1 MSIKFSEDVIPLSDL
16 KVNPGKVISH
26 TKDTHRP
33 ILLTSRGR
41 GVAVMQSLEDYE
53 KQAEDLAFVKA
64 VAQGLL
70 EIQEGK
76 TLPLDAVKKR
86 LGIE

>member
-1 MSIKFSEDVIPLSDL
+1 MSAIFSEDVIPLSDL
-16 KVNPGKVISH
+16 KVNPGKVINH

-33 ILLTSRGR
+33 VLLTSRGR

-53 KQAEDLAFVKA
+53 KNVENSAFVKA
-64 VAQGLL
+64 IAQGLL

-76 TLPLDAVKKR
+76 TQILDETKKR